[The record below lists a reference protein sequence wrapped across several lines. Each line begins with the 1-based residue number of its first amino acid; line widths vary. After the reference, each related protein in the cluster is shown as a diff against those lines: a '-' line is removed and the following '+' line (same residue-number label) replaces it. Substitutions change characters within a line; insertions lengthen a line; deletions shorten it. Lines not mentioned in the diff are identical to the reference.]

1 MGFRSGTEC
10 RAALLDVA
18 QEMCAG
24 LTGVSAA
31 GIVRCVSVSGAAGG
45 YVLDVETTQAGV
57 TSSAQLSVPQ
67 IPCDEN
73 ERVAD
78 LAEVFGL
85 GLVAVLGVFL
95 IREFIYRLGSPPSC
109 THL

>member
-1 MGFRSGTEC
+1 MGYRSGTEC

-18 QEMCAG
+18 QELCST
-24 LTGVSAA
+24 LTGVSSA
-31 GIVRCVSVSGAAGG
+31 GVVRCVGVSGAAGG
-45 YVLDVETTQAGV
+45 YVLDVETTQGV
-57 TSSAQLSVPQ
+57 ITTSTQLAVPQ

-78 LAEVFGL
+78 LAELWGY

-95 IREFIYRLGSPPSC
+95 LREFVYRLVRPQ
-109 THL
+109 